1 MKYRVAIVT
10 KCMITGGVER
20 ALIAMLDRLEGKCIV
35 DLYVLDHGKL
45 DEEVPKWVNI
55 IKLKT
60 VSKKGSYKHPIFSIK
75 KMIALEK
82 SKRYNSYAMKNYYAS
97 KMLLPVIQKY
107 DIAVSYHAPN
117 TVPVFYVIDSIKAT
131 RKILWLHGD
140 LETNNGNDPIVRQYY
155 NKYDQVYAVS
165 NYIRESFLR
174 VWPERK
180 DKIAVFY
187 NFVNKK
193 RIVKLAKEG
202 ESFQQNDKSKF
213 KILTI
218 GRLSYEKGYDLAI
231 RAGRILVEN
240 EIPFV
245 WYICG
250 DGNEKSNIEDSI
262 EKNNLSRFFKILGN
276 KSNPYTY
283 LKDCDL
289 YVQPSRLEGFCTTT
303 NEARLLCKPV
313 ITTDVSGAQ
322 EQFIDNYTGWIIP
335 KENPEILAQ
344 KIIWCY
350 LHEEQRYAVT
360 EHLKTIEF
368 EKSNDINCMFEGL
381 DGGN

>member
-1 MKYRVAIVT
+1 M
-10 KCMITGGVER
+10 
-20 ALIAMLDRLEGKCIV
+20 
-35 DLYVLDHGKL
+35 
-45 DEEVPKWVNI
+45 
-55 IKLKT
+55 
-60 VSKKGSYKHPIFSIK
+60 
-75 KMIALEK
+75 
-82 SKRYNSYAMKNYYAS
+82 
-97 KMLLPVIQKY
+97 
-107 DIAVSYHAPN
+107 
-117 TVPVFYVIDSIKAT
+117 
-131 RKILWLHGD
+131 
-140 LETNNGNDPIVRQYY
+140 
-155 NKYDQVYAVS
+155 S